1 MGNKIKKL
9 TTIFRDVFDNDSLI
23 ITPSTEIKKIDG
35 CDSITNISLL
45 AEIQDEFRIKYSIDD
60 ITRIN
65 TVQDILDSL
74 NGVD

>member
-45 AEIQDEFRIKYSIDD
+45 AAIQDEFRIIDD

>member
-9 TTIFRDVFDNDSLI
+9 TTIFRDVFDND
-23 ITPSTEIKKIDG
+23 IKKIDG

-45 AEIQDEFRIKYSIDD
+45 AAIQDEFRIKYSIDD

>member
-1 MGNKIKKL
+1 MEKL
-9 TTIFRDVFDNDSLI
+9 TALFRDVFDNDSLI
-23 ITPSTEIKKIDG
+23 ISPSTEIKQIDG

-45 AEIQDEFRIKYSIDD
+45 AAIQDEFGIKYSIDD

-74 NGVD
+74 NGGD